1 MNLPPRSVLIKA
13 AAAAGLPQ
21 GCCYGCGATL
31 QTEVPGGPGY
41 VAPAKYQ
48 VGCRGPRKGPRAL
61 EARANHRFH
70 ADTPDHWF

>member
-1 MNLPPRSVLIKA
+1 MKLLLLLLLL
-13 AAAAGLPQ
+13 LPQ

-48 VGCRGPRKGPRAL
+48 VGCSGEDLVGGRGKVQG
-61 EARANHRFH
+61 
-70 ADTPDHWF
+70 HWTSGTTLA